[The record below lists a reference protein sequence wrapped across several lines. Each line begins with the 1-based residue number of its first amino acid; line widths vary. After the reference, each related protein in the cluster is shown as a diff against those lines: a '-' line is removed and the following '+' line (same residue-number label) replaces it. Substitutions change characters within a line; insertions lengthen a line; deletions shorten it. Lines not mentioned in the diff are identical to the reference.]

1 MAKERQIVQIPD
13 FLTVRE
19 LADSLEVS
27 PIEVMKVLIR
37 NGIMATIN
45 QSIDYDTA
53 AIVAEEMGYEA
64 QAEVIEAA
72 TSVDDES
79 LPQWKRLYAEE
90 DPRKLERRPPVVTIL
105 GHVDHGKTTLLDTI
119 RSAHVADGEAGGI
132 TQHIGAYQVSLE
144 GRKITFLDT
153 PGHAAFTA
161 MRARGAQGADVAVLV
176 VAADDGVMETTKE
189 AIAHARA
196 ARIPIVVAITKTDKR
211 NANPDRVKQELS
223 DLDLTPDEWGGKTMV
238 VSVSAKENKGVDDLL
253 EAILMTAEENQIIA
267 NPKGKA
273 AGTIIESEMDKN
285 KGIMATLLVQN
296 GTLKL
301 GDAVVSGGAVGRIRA
316 MFDERG
322 KPLQSASPSTPVR
335 VMGLNEMPPVGAMFI
350 VAKNEREAR
359 LIAEEWHKDEQIAN
373 APGQKASFSLDD
385 VFKQFEAGN
394 VKELNLILKSDVQG
408 SLEPIMN
415 ELKNLNTEQLGLK
428 VLHADTG
435 NITENDVNLAV
446 ASHAIVIGFNVSI
459 DNAAHRLAESNGVD
473 IRQYT
478 IIYQLLE
485 DIQKALKGLLDPVYA
500 DKVIGFAEVKALF
513 KVQGTFIAGCIVRDG
528 EIRRNAKTRV
538 RRGKEIL
545 ATDLTVASIKRGVE
559 DAREVRA
566 GIECGI
572 RLDGFDQFKVGDLID
587 FMIKERVPQ

>member
-64 QAEVIEAA
+64 QAEAHEVEAEEQ
-72 TSVDDES
+72 DDS
-79 LPQWKRLYAEE
+79 LPQWKKLYSGE

-211 NANPDRVKQELS
+211 NANPERVKQELS
-223 DLDLTPDEWGGKTMV
+223 DLDLTPDEWGGRTMV
-238 VSVSAKENKGVDDLL
+238 VPVSAKEGKGIDDLL
-253 EAILMTAEENQIIA
+253 EAILLTAEENQIVA
-267 NPKGKA
+267 NPKSRA
-273 AGTIIESEMDKN
+273 AGTVIEVNMDKS
-285 KGIMATLLVQN
+285 KGVMTTLLVQN

-316 MFDERG
+316 MFDDRG
-322 KPLQSASPSTPVR
+322 KSLQAALPSTPVR
-335 VMGLNEMPPVGAMFI
+335 VMGLNEMPPVGAIFE
-350 VAKNEREAR
+350 VYKNEREAR
-359 LIAEEWHKDEQIAN
+359 IAADEFHKSEHATVEA
-373 APGQKASFSLDD
+373 APRTFSLDD

-408 SLEPIMN
+408 SLEPITK
-415 ELKNLNTEQLGLK
+415 ELNTLSTDQLGLK
-428 VLHADTG
+428 ILHADTG
-435 NITENDVNLAV
+435 NITENDINLAV

-459 DNAAHRLAESNGVD
+459 DNAAQRIAESNGVD
-473 IRQYT
+473 VRQYS
-478 IIYQLLE
+478 IIYQLFE
-485 DIQKALKGLLDPVYA
+485 DIEKALKGLLDPVYA
-500 DKVIGFAEVKALF
+500 DKVIGTAEVKQLF
-513 KVQGTFIAGCIVRDG
+513 KVQGSYIAGCMVREG
-528 EIRRNAKTRV
+528 EIRRNARTRV
-538 RRGKEIL
+538 RRGKEVLI
-545 ATDLTVASIKRGVE
+545 TDVAVASIKRGTE
-559 DAREVRA
+559 DAREVRS

-572 RLDGFDQFKVGDLID
+572 RLDGFDQFRPGDLID
-587 FMIKERVPQ
+587 FLVKERVS